1 MKMVEKSSCLFLYYT
16 AVPDMSNSVTSTP
29 TSSDVASVISVT
41 CSNSCS
47 NKHILDTEE
56 ETPCV
61 SHHPQKKLKANYFS
75 SEKEGFSLGKADPV
89 TPMIQSSCINI
100 THKEKGE
107 RLENVE
113 KDSVISGDTILQKEV
128 AKSSSVHCKE
138 VGKCFEF
145 ASDVATT
152 KHQPDD
158 GAVCQTSGRSSVACG
173 TSTALVDSGSLRSTI
188 NRLSQG
194 QSDRRCHI
202 SGVNSRSNID
212 LANCNPNNLPQGL
225 IRSEP
230 VTFEEARDGLMTAL
244 AYLETNHILP
254 GTTFKFLKRHR

>member
-1 MKMVEKSSCLFLYYT
+1 MLGYFHFGFSCLKKYNLLFGF
-16 AVPDMSNSVTSTP
+16 VMNFVTSAAGFFHFFLTCMAVCYSRAYKFNFCNKNIP
-29 TSSDVASVISVT
+29 LFSVF
-41 CSNSCS
+41 
-47 NKHILDTEE
+47 
-56 ETPCV
+56 
-61 SHHPQKKLKANYFS
+61 QKKLKANYFS

-107 RLENVE
+107 RLENEE

-128 AKSSSVHCKE
+128 AKSSSVYCKE

-158 GAVCQTSGRSSVACG
+158 GAVCQTSGKSSVACG

-202 SGVNSRSNID
+202 SGVNSRRNID